1 MLSSFRFLIQVVN
14 SYQYNLTRFST
25 KIIEVKELYFE
36 EKNHTDPRLWAQKTN
51 EYEGSVIDELLMAWH
66 TPCNHNI

>member
-36 EKNHTDPRLWAQKTN
+36 EKKIIQTLDFGLKKQMNMK
-51 EYEGSVIDELLMAWH
+51 EV
-66 TPCNHNI
+66 